1 MMATGHAQHKFRSK
15 VMLGFCGLG
24 GALLRSVPQ
33 CMCKRILNASAVCI
47 VQSMTAATPS
57 VRTGWC
63 QGPAPGQ
70 NQGALRCK
78 PWCSGA
84 CKNKGFV
91 VRAPR
96 NFGNFLCPACQR
108 AGHMPAAGGQTPRTP
123 RRGWWVADALKRNRL
138 ASQFHP
144 TRPGW
149 RFRHFPARRCRKSS
163 RVHNN
168 GDATLW
174 RKNAAGCAAETEIC
188 PKCGM

>member
-63 QGPAPGQ
+63 RGPAPGRTKEHFVA
-70 NQGALRCK
+70 NPGARSPEK
-78 PWCSGA
+78 QQFRGA
-84 CKNKGFV
+84 C
-91 VRAPR
+91 RAE
-96 NFGNFLCPACQR
+96 FLATFCAQPASAPGTCR
-108 AGHMPAAGGQTPRTP
+108 PLGAKTPRTP

-163 RVHNN
+163 RVHKN
-168 GDATLW
+168 GDATLF
-174 RKNAAGCAAETEIC
+174 RKIAAGCAAETEKC
-188 PKCGM
+188 PKGAM